1 MVTLKHDYGIRSTKT
16 AFILIKDT
24 KKVNKEGEPVFISK
38 GSYSK
43 FSQALEGYCSEVMRE
58 YVKEYDMSL
67 SEVKRV
73 LESLKEEI
81 KAFDVFSDVLLSK
94 SQNEKVEIVEDCSS
108 QDE

>member
-1 MVTLKHDYGIRSTKT
+1 MVTLKHNYGIRSTKT

-67 SEVKRV
+67 SEVKKV

-81 KAFDVFSDVLLSK
+81 KAFDVSDVLLSK
-94 SQNEKVEIVEDCSS
+94 SQNEKAEIIEDCSS

>member
-58 YVKEYDMSL
+58 YVKEYDMNL

-81 KAFDVFSDVLLSK
+81 RAFDVSDVLLSK
-94 SQNEKVEIVEDCSS
+94 SQNEKAEIIEDCSS

>member
-38 GSYSK
+38 GFYSK

-67 SEVKRV
+67 SEVKGV

-81 KAFDVFSDVLLSK
+81 KAFDVSDVLLSK
-94 SQNEKVEIVEDCSS
+94 SQNEKAEIIEDCSS

>member
-58 YVKEYDMSL
+58 YVKEYDMNL
-67 SEVKRV
+67 SEVKKV

-81 KAFDVFSDVLLSK
+81 KAFDVSDVLLSK
-94 SQNEKVEIVEDCSS
+94 SQNEKAEIIEDCSS

>member
-58 YVKEYDMSL
+58 YVREYDMSL
-67 SEVKRV
+67 SEVKKV

-81 KAFDVFSDVLLSK
+81 KAFDVADVLLSK
-94 SQNEKVEIVEDCSS
+94 SQNEKAEIIEDCSS

>member
-58 YVKEYDMSL
+58 YVKEYDMNL

-81 KAFDVFSDVLLSK
+81 KAFDVSDVLLSK
-94 SQNEKVEIVEDCSS
+94 SQNEKAEIIEDCSS

>member
-43 FSQALEGYCSEVMRE
+43 FSQALEGYCSVVMRE

-81 KAFDVFSDVLLSK
+81 KAFDVSDVLLSK
-94 SQNEKVEIVEDCSS
+94 SQNEKAEIIEDCSS

>member
-24 KKVNKEGEPVFISK
+24 KKVNKEEEPVFISK

-67 SEVKRV
+67 SEVKKV

-81 KAFDVFSDVLLSK
+81 KAFDVSDVLLSK
-94 SQNEKVEIVEDCSS
+94 SQNEKAEIIEDCSS

>member
-58 YVKEYDMSL
+58 YVKEYDMNL
-67 SEVKRV
+67 SEVKKV

-81 KAFDVFSDVLLSK
+81 KAFDISDVLLSK
-94 SQNEKVEIVEDCSS
+94 SQNEKAEIIEDCSS

>member
-24 KKVNKEGEPVFISK
+24 KKVNKEGESVFISK

-81 KAFDVFSDVLLSK
+81 KAFDVSDVLLSK
-94 SQNEKVEIVEDCSS
+94 SQNEKAEIIEDCSS

>member
-81 KAFDVFSDVLLSK
+81 KAFDVSDVLLSK

>member
-67 SEVKRV
+67 SEVKKV

-81 KAFDVFSDVLLSK
+81 KVFDVSDVLLSK
-94 SQNEKVEIVEDCSS
+94 SQNEKAEIIEDCSS

>member
-1 MVTLKHDYGIRSTKT
+1 MVALKHDYGIRSTKT

-67 SEVKRV
+67 SEVKKV

-81 KAFDVFSDVLLSK
+81 KAFDISDVLLSK
-94 SQNEKVEIVEDCSS
+94 SQNEKAEIIEDCSS

>member
-1 MVTLKHDYGIRSTKT
+1 MVTLKYDYGIRSTKT

-58 YVKEYDMSL
+58 YVKEYDMNL
-67 SEVKRV
+67 SEVKKV

-81 KAFDVFSDVLLSK
+81 KAFDVSDVLLSK
-94 SQNEKVEIVEDCSS
+94 SQNEKAEIIEDCSS

>member
-58 YVKEYDMSL
+58 YIKEYDMSL
-67 SEVKRV
+67 SEVKKV

-81 KAFDVFSDVLLSK
+81 QTFDVSDVLLSK
-94 SQNEKVEIVEDCSS
+94 SQNEKAEIIEDCSS